1 MPPRLHAFAA
11 LGPHGFTRVAYA
23 EWGPAEA
30 ARTVLCVH
38 GLSRNGRD
46 FDALAE
52 ALAGDG
58 VRVVAP
64 DIPGRGRSAWL
75 SHAADYG
82 YLFYV
87 GAMASLIARLRV
99 ERLDWVGTSMGG
111 IIGMMMAAQKNTPVR
126 RLVLNDVGA
135 FIPKAAIARIATY
148 VGDDPLFDDLAAAE
162 AYLRRRHASFGPLTD
177 AQWQHMARHGTR
189 AGSDG
194 KLRLHYD
201 PAIAAAFTG
210 SDPDD
215 VALWPIWEQV
225 ACPTLVLRGAQSD
238 LLLPETVAEMRTRGA
253 AGTAG
258 KVETAEIA
266 GCGHAPALMAPD
278 QIALV
283 SRFLSA

>member
-1 MPPRLHAFAA
+1 MSPRLHAFAA

-38 GLSRNGRD
+38 GLTRNGRD

-52 ALAGDG
+52 ALASDG

-75 SHAADYG
+75 SDAVDYG
-82 YLFYV
+82 YPFYV
-87 GAMASLIARLRV
+87 GVMASLIARLRV

-111 IIGMMMAAQKNTPVR
+111 LIGMMLAAQKNTPVR

-148 VGDDPLFDDLAAAE
+148 VGDDPLFDDLAATE
-162 AYLRRRHASFGPLTD
+162 AYLRRRHAPFGPLTD
-177 AQWQHMARHGTR
+177 AQWRHMARHSTR
-189 AGSDG
+189 PSPDG

-210 SDPDD
+210 KEPDD
-215 VALWPIWEQV
+215 VALWPIWELV
-225 ACPTLVLRGAQSD
+225 TCPTLILRGGQSD

-253 AGTAG
+253 AG

>member
-1 MPPRLHAFAA
+1 MSPRLHVFAV

-38 GLSRNGRD
+38 GLTRNGRD

-52 ALAGDG
+52 ALAGEG

-82 YLFYV
+82 YPFYV

-99 ERLDWVGTSMGG
+99 ESLDWVGTSMGG
-111 IIGMMMAAQKNTPVR
+111 LIGMMLAAQKNTPVR

-135 FIPKAAIARIATY
+135 FIPKAAVARIATY
-148 VGDDPLFDDLAAAE
+148 VADDPLFDNLAATE
-162 AYLRRRHASFGPLTD
+162 AYLRRRHASFGDLTD
-177 AQWQHMARHGTR
+177 VQWQHMARHSTR
-189 AGSDG
+189 PGQDG

-201 PAIAAAFTG
+201 PAIAVAFTG
-210 SDPDD
+210 KEPED
-215 VALWPIWEQV
+215 VILWPIWEQV
-225 ACPTLVLRGAQSD
+225 SCPTLILRGSQSD
-238 LLLPETVAEMRTRGA
+238 LLLPETAAEMRTRGA

>member
-1 MPPRLHAFAA
+1 MSPRLHDFAA

-38 GLSRNGRD
+38 GLTRNGRD
-46 FDALAE
+46 FDPLAE
-52 ALAGDG
+52 ALADEG

-75 SHAADYG
+75 THPADYG
-82 YLFYV
+82 YPFYV

-111 IIGMMMAAQKNTPVR
+111 LIGMMLAAQRDTPIR
-126 RLVLNDVGA
+126 RLVLNDIGA
-135 FIPKAAIARIATY
+135 FIPKASLVRIGTY
-148 VGDDPLFDDLAAAE
+148 VGDEPLFDGLEAAE
-162 AYLRRRHASFGPLTD
+162 EYLRRRQAGFGRLSD
-177 AQWQHMARHGTR
+177 AQWQHLARHNVRPGP
-189 AGSDG
+189 DG

-201 PAIAAAFTG
+201 PAIAAAFTAKE
-210 SDPDD
+210 PDD
-215 VALWPIWEQV
+215 VALWPIWDLV
-225 ACPTLVLRGAQSD
+225 ACPTLILRGAQSD
-238 LLLPETVAEMRTRGA
+238 LLLPQTVAEMKSRGA

-266 GCGHAPALMAPD
+266 ECGHAPALMARD

-283 SRFLSA
+283 ARFLGA